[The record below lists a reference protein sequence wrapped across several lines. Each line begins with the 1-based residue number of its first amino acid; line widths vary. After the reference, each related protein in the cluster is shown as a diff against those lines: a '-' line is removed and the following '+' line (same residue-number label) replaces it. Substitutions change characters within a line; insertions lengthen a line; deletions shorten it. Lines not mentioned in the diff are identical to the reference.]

1 MEPRAVL
8 SVDEIDLSALEFWAR
23 PWEEREGA
31 FQTLRREKP
40 MSFHAEPD
48 TRGLVP
54 QGPGYW
60 AVTKHADI
68 LRSSREPKLFCSSK
82 GATSIP
88 DMPVPFLEFFG
99 GFINMDDPRH
109 MRQRKLVSV
118 GFTKNRLARLD
129 QEVEAAARDAI
140 DGVIE
145 KGECDFVTDLSAPF
159 PIRIICE
166 MMGIP
171 RSQHQYVFD
180 QTNVILGPG
189 DPEYVPEG
197 TDVAAALLAAGTG
210 LRELMFDL
218 AQQRI
223 ENPTDDFTSAIL
235 HAEIDGE
242 RLSQDDLASFFI
254 LLVAAGNETTRNA
267 ISHGMKALCDHPDQ
281 RKAWQDDF
289 DGVADTAI
297 EEIVRWA
304 SPVIFMRRTTTQPCE
319 LGGQKLG
326 EGEKLVLFYSS
337 GNRDEDVFDRPFRFD
352 LRRTPNEHLGFGG
365 PGPHFCLG
373 ASLARREIRI
383 FFRQI
388 FERLPD
394 LEITGPP
401 ERLASN
407 FIHGIKRMPC
417 RFTPGPISPV

>member
-8 SVDEIDLSALEFWAR
+8 SADEIDLSAPEFWMR
-23 PWEEREGA
+23 PWEEREGS

-48 TRGLVP
+48 TQGLVP
-54 QGPGYW
+54 RGPGYW
-60 AVTKHADI
+60 AVTRHADI
-68 LRSSREPKLFCSSK
+68 LRASREPALFCSSK

-99 GFINMDDPRH
+99 GFINMDDPKH
-109 MRQRKLVSV
+109 IRQRKLVSV

-129 QEVEAAARDAI
+129 AEVETAAREAI
-140 DGVIE
+140 NAVIE
-145 KGECDFVTDLSAPF
+145 KGECDFVRDLSAPF

-171 RSQHQYVFD
+171 RSQHPFVFE

-189 DPEYVPEG
+189 DPDNVPPG
-197 TDVAAALLAAGTG
+197 TDIATAIIGAGSAL
-210 LRELMFDL
+210 RQLMFDL
-218 AQQRI
+218 TEHRKKS
-223 ENPTDDFTSAIL
+223 PTDDLTSVIL
-235 HAEIDGE
+235 HAEVDGDK
-242 RLSQDDLASFFI
+242 LSQEDLASFFI

-267 ISHGMKALCDHPDQ
+267 ISHGMKALCDYPEQ
-281 RKAWQDDF
+281 REIWKRDYAA
-289 DGVADTAI
+289 VTKTAV

-304 SPVIFMRRTTTQPCE
+304 SPVIFMRRTTTRACE
-319 LGGQKLG
+319 LGGQKLD
-326 EGEKLVLFYSS
+326 EGEKVVLFYNS
-337 GNRDEDVFDRPFRFD
+337 GNRDEDAFEEPFRFD
-352 LRRTPNEHLGFGG
+352 VRRSPNEHLGFGG

-373 ASLARREIRI
+373 ANLARREIAI
-383 FFRQI
+383 FFRQL
-388 FERLPD
+388 FERMPD
-394 LEITGPP
+394 IEITSPP

-417 RFTPGPISPV
+417 RFTPGSQAA

>member
-1 MEPRAVL
+1 MEPRTVL

-31 FQTLRREKP
+31 FQTLRHEKP

-68 LRSSREPKLFCSSK
+68 LRSSREAKLFCSSK

-99 GFINMDDPRH
+99 GFINMDDPKH

-129 QEVEAAARDAI
+129 REVETAAREAI
-140 DGVIE
+140 DSVIE
-145 KGECDFVTDLSAPF
+145 KGECDFVTELSAPF

-171 RSQHQYVFD
+171 RSQHQFVFD

-189 DPEYVPEG
+189 DPQYVPEG

-210 LRELMFDL
+210 L
-218 AQQRI
+218 
-223 ENPTDDFTSAIL
+223 
-235 HAEIDGE
+235 
-242 RLSQDDLASFFI
+242 
-254 LLVAAGNETTRNA
+254 
-267 ISHGMKALCDHPDQ
+267 
-281 RKAWQDDF
+281 
-289 DGVADTAI
+289 
-297 EEIVRWA
+297 
-304 SPVIFMRRTTTQPCE
+304 
-319 LGGQKLG
+319 
-326 EGEKLVLFYSS
+326 
-337 GNRDEDVFDRPFRFD
+337 
-352 LRRTPNEHLGFGG
+352 
-365 PGPHFCLG
+365 
-373 ASLARREIRI
+373 
-383 FFRQI
+383 
-388 FERLPD
+388 
-394 LEITGPP
+394 
-401 ERLASN
+401 
-407 FIHGIKRMPC
+407 
-417 RFTPGPISPV
+417 